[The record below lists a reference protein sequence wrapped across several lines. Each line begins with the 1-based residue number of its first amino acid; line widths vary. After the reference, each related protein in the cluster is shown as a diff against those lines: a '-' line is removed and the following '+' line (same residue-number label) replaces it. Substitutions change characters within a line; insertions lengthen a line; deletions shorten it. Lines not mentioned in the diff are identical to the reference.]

1 MLFGCTPLG
10 RFLAAKITFLS
21 LIKFVLME
29 DSMPWSVR
37 MPFDSFSTWSFEISV
52 GVDVTLAVL
61 RRLAAKICFV
71 CRLAISLI
79 VLAIFVRRDVGL
91 LVLFGLVLNMCFVWF
106 FFDSKEE

>member
-1 MLFGCTPLG
+1 
-10 RFLAAKITFLS
+10 
-21 LIKFVLME
+21 
-29 DSMPWSVR
+29 

-52 GVDVTLAVL
+52 GVDVILAVL

-79 VLAIFVRRDVGL
+79 VLAIFVRRAVGL
-91 LVLFGLVLNMCFVWF
+91 LVLFGLVSNMCFVRL